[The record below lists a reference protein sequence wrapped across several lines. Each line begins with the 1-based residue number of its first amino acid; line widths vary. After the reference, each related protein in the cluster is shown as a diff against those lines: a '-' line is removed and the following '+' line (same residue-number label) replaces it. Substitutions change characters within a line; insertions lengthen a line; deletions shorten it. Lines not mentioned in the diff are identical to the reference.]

1 MNSLNNL
8 PNYFFSTTRWIWK
21 WHSFSLL
28 GSSLPEIESKIRW
41 AFKKTNG
48 SWMFETPCC
57 RVHVQKI
64 VHVEKRLKYKGETFF
79 FRSIRLKF
87 QQLLWRNNVRHY
99 NSFFEF
105 YCWENM
111 TKPFKCSTFQAHFL
125 LHFII
130 VLLQNTIDIR
140 IHMCFIAFQ
149 SFFKSYLWTFSLLS
163 KNF

>member
-1 MNSLNNL
+1 
-8 PNYFFSTTRWIWK
+8 
-21 WHSFSLL
+21 
-28 GSSLPEIESKIRW
+28 
-41 AFKKTNG
+41 
-48 SWMFETPCC
+48 MFETPCC

-163 KNF
+163 KKFQQCYINYFLVDKKLCYIYKCRNVFDKIFSYFPSCMYTVFLD

>member
-1 MNSLNNL
+1 
-8 PNYFFSTTRWIWK
+8 
-21 WHSFSLL
+21 
-28 GSSLPEIESKIRW
+28 
-41 AFKKTNG
+41 
-48 SWMFETPCC
+48 MFETPCC

-87 QQLLWRNNVRHY
+87 QQLLWRNNVVRHY

-130 VLLQNTIDIR
+130 VLLQNIR

-149 SFFKSYLWTFSLLS
+149 SKFFWSYLWTFFLLS
-163 KNF
+163 KKFQQCFITSLTYLFIKSCVIFTNVGMYLIKYFHIFPRVCIQFF